1 MTLRS
6 DNPDSFSEADLEI
19 LKRVATRIATNF
31 PGLALRLID
40 GAVRNAAPVGVID
53 EKALERDARRALMT
67 PSQLKSARHILGL
80 SAEAFASLVGVESG
94 GMVRRWESGDRDI
107 PGPVIVLTWLL
118 IELPAVR
125 EHLGLGLTAASVTS
139 VS

>member
-6 DNPDSFSEADLEI
+6 DNTDSFSAADLEI
-19 LKRVATRIATNF
+19 LNRVATLIATNF
-31 PGLALRLID
+31 PGLDLRSID
-40 GAVRNAAPVGVID
+40 DAVRNAVPVGVID
-53 EKALERDARRALMT
+53 EKALERDARRTLMT
-67 PSQLKSARHILGL
+67 PSQLKSARHTLGL
-80 SAEAFASLVGVESG
+80 SAEEFASLVGIESG
-94 GMVRRWESGDRDI
+94 ATVRRWESGDRNI